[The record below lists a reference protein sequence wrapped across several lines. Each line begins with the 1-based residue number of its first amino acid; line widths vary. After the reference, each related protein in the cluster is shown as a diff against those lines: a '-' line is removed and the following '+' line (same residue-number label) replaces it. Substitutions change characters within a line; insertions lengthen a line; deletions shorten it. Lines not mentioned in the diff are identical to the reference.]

1 VTPGITIFCQKNKNK
16 AVGQSKQK
24 KEYYD
29 VDQYN
34 VLQIFSK
41 KCSPK
46 AKNISQ
52 VGGDDVA
59 AVHPVISPSATQA

>member
-1 VTPGITIFCQKNKNK
+1 MLINIMF
-16 AVGQSKQK
+16 SKSFQ
-24 KEYYD
+24 
-29 VDQYN
+29 
-34 VLQIFSK
+34 K

>member
-41 KCSPK
+41 KMFSKGQKYFP
-46 AKNISQ
+46 
-52 VGGDDVA
+52 GRRR
-59 AVHPVISPSATQA
+59 